1 VKQFDCHFVIV
12 YFDGR
17 TRLES
22 TTEGSVMHHDR
33 QSVLVLLLVI
43 ALVAILLLAGTIED
57 VAGASDPPAT
67 GIDLTGKQVD
77 PLHSGT
83 KPVVLIFVRTDCP
96 ISNRYAP
103 TIQNLSVKYATEASF
118 WLVYPDAQESAAA
131 IKQHL
136 AAFGYK
142 LPALRDPR
150 HFLAKKSQAD
160 VTPEVAVFDAKG
172 RLVYHGRI
180 DNWYEAFG
188 RARSAPTTHELDDS
202 LRSIL
207 SGKQPQV
214 ATAKPVGC
222 YISDLD

>member
-1 VKQFDCHFVIV
+1 
-12 YFDGR
+12 
-17 TRLES
+17 
-22 TTEGSVMHHDR
+22 MHHDR

-43 ALVAILLLAGTIED
+43 APVAILLLAGPVEE
-57 VAGASDPPAT
+57 VAGASDRPSAT

-77 PLHSGT
+77 PLHSS
-83 KPVVLIFVRTDCP
+83 KKAVVLIFVRTDCP

-103 TIQNLSVKYATEASF
+103 TIQKLSAKYAAAASF
-118 WLVYPDAQESAAA
+118 WLVYSDAQESATA

-150 HFLAKKSQAD
+150 HFLAKQSQAN
-160 VTPEVAVFDAKG
+160 VTPEAAVFDAKG
-172 RLVYHGRI
+172 QLVYHGRI

-188 RARSAPTTHELDDS
+188 RTRSAPTTHELDDS
-202 LRSIL
+202 LSAIL

-214 ATAKPVGC
+214 ATAKSVGC
-222 YISDLD
+222 YISDLE